1 MRRRAIVAA
10 FVACALAVGATAQA
24 RVISLAITRVES
36 PTFGG
41 TVFGEVG
48 PYEKLIGRATGEVD
62 PKDPR
67 NAIIV
72 DLDLA
77 PRNSRGMIEYSTPV
91 YILRPIDR
99 VKGNHRIFFDVN
111 NRGDH
116 RALGQLNDAPHTN
129 DPSTAAD
136 AGNGYLMRQGY
147 TIVLSGWDVTAGS
160 ANNRLTM
167 TVPIATNPDGSPIEG
182 VSLDE
187 FVIDRDGITNG
198 TLTYPTTT
206 RDTSQ
211 ATLTVR
217 ARYAD
222 APRPLSATS
231 WEFVDDTHIRLRPA
245 DTAFQSGTLYELTY
259 RAKNPLVA
267 GLGFAGLR
275 DVTEYLR
282 YARVDDAGQAN
293 PLAGDIERVYAFGV
307 SQPARFLHDFVH
319 LGFNGDSRGRKVFD
333 AILSWIGGASGG
345 FFNYRFAQPGRT
357 HRQHIGRWYPERQF
371 PFAWAVTTDHV
382 TDVTDGRLVRCLKD
396 NTCPNIFAVN
406 SENEYWA
413 KAGSLLHTDTRGKD
427 LADPP
432 NVRHYLLSSFPHSTG
447 QGPSGRG
454 ICYLPQSPLLAN
466 ATLRALLVSLDV
478 WVTTGQMPPA
488 SRVPRWANGTLVAPR
503 PRAGVGFPEIP
514 GVVYNGRL
522 HEGDLLDFGPAFNKG
537 ILTTLPPK
545 LVGKPYAALV
555 PKSDSDG
562 HNIAGIRTVEIDV
575 PLATFTGWALRGDGS
590 LGEGC
595 DASGQQI
602 DFAATKAERL
612 AKGDIR
618 PSLEERYP
626 THEDYVRKVTA
637 AAAKLEQERL
647 LLAEDR
653 DRIVARARQSTIG
666 RSITQQQQ

>member
-1 MRRRAIVAA
+1 MCRMPIVGALT
-10 FVACALAVGATAQA
+10 VCALAVNGTAQA
-24 RVISLAITRVES
+24 RITSLVITKVES

-41 TVFGEVG
+41 TAFGEVG
-48 PYEKLIGRATGEVD
+48 PYEKLVGRATGEVD
-62 PKDPR
+62 PKDPK

-77 PRNSRGMIEYSTPV
+77 PRNSRGLVEYSTPV
-91 YILRPIDR
+91 YILRPVDR
-99 VKGNHRIFFDVN
+99 AKGNHRIFFDVN

-116 RALGQLNDAPHTN
+116 RAFGQLNDAPHTN
-129 DPSTAAD
+129 DPTTAAD
-136 AGNGYLMRQGY
+136 AGNGYLMRRGY
-147 TIVLSGWDVTAGS
+147 TIVLSGWDVTAGT
-160 ANNRLTM
+160 ANNRLPM
-167 TVPIATNPDGSPIEG
+167 TVPVATNRDGSPIVG
-182 VSLDE
+182 VSLEE
-187 FVIDRDGITNG
+187 FVIDRNGISSG
-198 TLTYPTTT
+198 TLTYPTTS
-206 RDTSQ
+206 RDTSR

-222 APRPLSATS
+222 APRSLSSSA
-231 WEFVDDTHIRLRPA
+231 WAFVDDTHIQLLPA
-245 DTAFQSGTLYELTY
+245 GTSFQPGTLYELTY
-259 RAKNPLVA
+259 QARDPLVA
-267 GLGFAGLR
+267 GLAFAGLR
-275 DVTEYLR
+275 DLTEFLR
-282 YARVDDAGQAN
+282 YARVDEAGQPN
-293 PLAGDIERVYAFGV
+293 PLAGDIEHVFAFGV

-333 AILSWIGGASGG
+333 GILSWIGGASGG

-357 HRQHIGRWYPERQF
+357 HRQHIGRWFPERQF
-371 PFAWAVTTDHV
+371 PFTWAVTTDHV
-382 TDVTDGRLVRCLKD
+382 TNVTDGRLARCLKD
-396 NTCPNIFAVN
+396 NTCPNVFAVN

-466 ATLRALLVSLDV
+466 ATLRALLVSLDA
-478 WVTTGQMPPA
+478 WVTSGQTPPA
-488 SRVPRWANGTLVAPR
+488 SRVPRAANGTLVAPR

-514 GVVYNGRL
+514 GVIYNGRL
-522 HEGDLLDFGPAFNKG
+522 HEGDLWDFGPEFGKG
-537 ILTTLPPK
+537 ILSTLPPR
-545 LVGKPYAALV
+545 LVGKPYPALV

-562 HNIAGIRTVEIDV
+562 HNIAGLRTVDIEV
-575 PLATFTGWALRGDGS
+575 PLATYTGWALRGDGL

-612 AKGDIR
+612 ARGDAR

-626 THEDYVRKVTA
+626 THDDYVRKVVASAT
-637 AAAKLEQERL
+637 KLEQDRF

-653 DRIVARARQSTIG
+653 DRIIERARQSTIG
-666 RSITQQQQ
+666 RSTTQQP